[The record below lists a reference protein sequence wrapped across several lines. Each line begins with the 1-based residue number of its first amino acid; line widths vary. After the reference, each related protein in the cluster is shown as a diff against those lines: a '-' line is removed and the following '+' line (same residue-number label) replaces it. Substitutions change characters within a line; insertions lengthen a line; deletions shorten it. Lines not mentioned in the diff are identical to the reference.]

1 MKQKECT
8 DAFLKKN
15 SLIMSCYK
23 LAFHL
28 MDIKVVCIPWW
39 EADSVLFIQVW
50 VNPLLRWNV
59 SDYGGITE
67 INIDADKLWKPDIYL
82 YNK

>member
-1 MKQKECT
+1 M
-8 DAFLKKN
+8 LK
-15 SLIMSCYK
+15 SYSSRR
-23 LAFHL
+23 
-28 MDIKVVCIPWW
+28 
-39 EADSVLFIQVW
+39 EADLILYIQVW

>member
-1 MKQKECT
+1 
-8 DAFLKKN
+8 
-15 SLIMSCYK
+15 MSGQK
-23 LAFHL
+23 LAFQL
-28 MDIKVVCIPWW
+28 IDVKVVFIPRR
-39 EADSVLFIQVW
+39 EADLVLFIQVW

-82 YNK
+82 YNKYDIRTYSTTITGCVQ